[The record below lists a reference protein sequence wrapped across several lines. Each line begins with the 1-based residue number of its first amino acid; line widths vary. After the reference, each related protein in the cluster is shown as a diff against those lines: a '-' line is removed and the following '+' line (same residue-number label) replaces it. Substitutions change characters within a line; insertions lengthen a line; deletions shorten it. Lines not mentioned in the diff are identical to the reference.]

1 MENWTWENV
10 LTIRAMT
17 PLLIG
22 YFVFFWGVPLLGCL
36 TNPKNI
42 PKENLKPYWT
52 AVWQISGLFHGA
64 AIIAGILVW
73 LAYPY
78 MVIS

>member
-22 YFVFFWGVPLLGCL
+22 YVVFFWGVPMLGS
-36 TNPKNI
+36 TNHNNL
-42 PKENLKPYWT
+42 PKETLKPYWT

-73 LAYPY
+73 LAHPY